1 MQRKGVFFMTEQ
13 RNISSAQ
20 QRIPHNLILEE
31 RKNLSVS
38 GVTDVV
44 SFDEQSVALQTQRGG
59 LVIRGEGLHIS
70 KASIETGEVILDGE
84 IDELIYTAQKLRG
97 RTGGG
102 FFARMFRQGDSE

>member
-1 MQRKGVFFMTEQ
+1 MTEQ